1 MKNNS
6 HHRISGKELLLATLR
21 HEKMDEVPWVPFAGV
36 HAGKLMSYPAQDVL
50 TDEDKLFQSLV
61 KVNDVYDPDGQPII
75 FDLQIEAEI
84 LGCELVWTKNG
95 PPMVASHPFETRK
108 KIPAS
113 LPNKMDGRLPMILN
127 VMRKMKKERGDR
139 TALYGLITGP
149 LTLASHLRGTEIF
162 MDTFDNPDYLI
173 SLLDFCKD
181 TAVRMAEFYIDAGMD
196 VIAVVDPVVSQV
208 SPRHFKQFLSAPFS
222 CIFKSIREMGGFSSF
237 FVCGDA
243 TKNLELMCQTLPDSI
258 SVDENINLVTAKQ
271 ITDWYDITIGGNIPL
286 TTQLLL
292 GNQRDNMKFV
302 VDLLNNL
309 RNPINLLKPNN
320 FILSPGCD
328 MPYDTPIENVIGI
341 VQAVRNPDQI
351 REMLVDYHSKS
362 FEEIEVS
369 IPDYS
374 NLKTPLVEVF
384 TLDSDTCAACGYMLG
399 AAQRSVGEL
408 NGQVDLIEYKF
419 TKPENVARV
428 MKMGIK
434 NLPSLYI
441 NGKLKYS
448 SIIPGNNELLTE
460 IKKFL

>member
-1 MKNNS
+1 
-6 HHRISGKELLLATLR
+6 
-21 HEKMDEVPWVPFAGV
+21 
-36 HAGKLMSYPAQDVL
+36 
-50 TDEDKLFQSLV
+50 
-61 KVNDVYDPDGQPII
+61 VNEVYDPDGQPVM

-84 LGCELVWTKNG
+84 LGCELVWTKSG

-108 KIPAS
+108 EIPAS
-113 LPNKMDGRLPMILN
+113 LPEKTDGRLPMILD
-127 VMRKMKKERGDR
+127 VMGKMKKERGDR

-162 MDTFDNPDYLI
+162 MDTFDNPDYLKE
-173 SLLDFCKD
+173 LLDYCKD
-181 TAVRMAEFYIDAGMD
+181 TAVRMANLYFEAGMD

-208 SPRHFKQFLSAPFS
+208 SPRHFKQFLSVPFS
-222 CIFKSIREMGGFSSF
+222 HIFKSIREMGGFSSF

-243 TKNLELMCQTLPDSI
+243 TKNLELMCHTLPDSI
-258 SVDENINLVTAKQ
+258 SVDENINLVKAKQ
-271 ITDWYDITIGGNIPL
+271 ITDLYNVTIGGNIPL
-286 TTQLLL
+286 TTQMLL

-302 VDLLNNL
+302 VDLLENL
-309 RNPINLLKPNN
+309 HNPINSLKPNN

-341 VQAVRNPDQI
+341 VQAVRNPVQI
-351 REMLVDYHSKS
+351 REMLIDYHSKS
-362 FEEIEVS
+362 FGEIEVS

-374 NLKTPLVEVF
+374 KLKTPLVEVF
-384 TLDSDTCAACGYMLG
+384 TLDSDTCAACSYMLG
-399 AAQRSVGEL
+399 AAQRAVGEL

-441 NGKLKYS
+441 NGKLMYS

-460 IKKFL
+460 IKKFI

>member
-1 MKNNS
+1 MKDNAN
-6 HHRISGKELLLATLR
+6 HHIFGKELLLATLR

-36 HAGKLMSYPAQDVL
+36 HAGKLMSYSAQEVL
-50 TDEDKLFQSLV
+50 TEGNKLLQSLL
-61 KVNDVYDPDGQPII
+61 KVNDVYGPDGQPII

-84 LGCELVWTKNG
+84 LGCEMIWTKSG

-108 KIPAS
+108 EIPAC
-113 LPNKMDGRLPMILN
+113 LPEKTDGRLPMILD
-127 VMRKMKKERGDR
+127 VMHRMKSERGDK
-139 TALYGLITGP
+139 TALYGLVTGP
-149 LTLASHLRGTEIF
+149 LTLASHLRGTELF
-162 MDTFDNPDYLI
+162 MDTFDNPDYLTT
-173 SLLDFCKD
+173 LLEFCKD
-181 TAVRMAEFYIDAGMD
+181 TAVRMAEFYIAAGMD

-208 SPRHFKQFLSAPFS
+208 SPRHFKQFLSEPFS
-222 CIFKSIREMGGFSSF
+222 NLFKSIRDLGVYSSF

-243 TKNLELMCQTLPDSI
+243 TKNLELMCLTAPDSI
-258 SVDENINLVTAKQ
+258 SVDENINLVAAKR
-271 ITDWYDITIGGNIPL
+271 ITDRYNVTIGGNIPL
-286 TTQLLL
+286 TTQMLL

-309 RNPINLLKPNN
+309 HEPENQLAPNN
-320 FILSPGCD
+320 FVLSPGCD
-328 MPYDTPIENVIGI
+328 MPYDTPFENVIGI

-362 FEEIEVS
+362 FGEIEVS

-374 NLKTPLVEVF
+374 NLGNPLVEVF

-399 AAQRSVGEL
+399 AAQRAVGEL
-408 NGQVDLIEYKF
+408 KGQVDLIEYKF

-441 NGKLKYS
+441 NGKLMYS

-460 IKKFL
+460 IRKFI

>member
-1 MKNNS
+1 MNNTA
-6 HHRISGKELLLATLR
+6 HHQISGKELLLATLR

-36 HAGKLMSYPAQDVL
+36 HAGKLMSYSAQDVL

-75 FDLQIEAEI
+75 FDLQLEAEI
-84 LGCELVWTKNG
+84 LGCDLVWTKNG

-108 KIPAS
+108 EIPAS
-113 LPNKMDGRLPMILN
+113 LPNRTDGRLPMILD

-162 MDTFDNPDYLI
+162 MDTFDNPDYLTA
-173 SLLDFCKD
+173 LLDYCKD
-181 TAVRMAEFYIDAGMD
+181 TAVRMADFYLEAGMD

-208 SPRHFKQFLSAPFS
+208 SPRHFKQFLSVPFS
-222 CIFKSIREMGGFSSF
+222 NLFRSIREIGGFSSF

-243 TKNLELMCQTLPDSI
+243 TKNLELMCQTAPDSI

-271 ITDWYDITIGGNIPL
+271 ITDRYNVTIGGNIPL
-286 TTQLLL
+286 TTQILL

-302 VDLLNNL
+302 VDLLKSL
-309 RNPINLLKPNN
+309 RDPINSLKPNN

-351 REMLVDYHSKS
+351 REMLVDYHSRS
-362 FEEIEVS
+362 FGEIEVS

-399 AAQRSVGEL
+399 AAQRAVGEL

-460 IKKFL
+460 IKKFI

>member
-1 MKNNS
+1 MNNNA
-6 HHRISGKELLLATLR
+6 HHQISGKDLLLATLR
-21 HEKMDEVPWVPFAGV
+21 HENLDAVPWVPFAGV
-36 HAGKLMSYPAQDVL
+36 HAGKLMSYSAQEVL
-50 TDEDKLFQSLV
+50 TDENKLLQSLL

-84 LGCELVWTKNG
+84 LGCELVWTKSG

-108 KIPAS
+108 EIPS
-113 LPNKMDGRLPMILN
+113 RLPEKKDGRLPIILD

-162 MDTFDNPDYLI
+162 MDTFDNPDYLKA
-173 SLLDFCKD
+173 LLDFCKD
-181 TAVRMAEFYIDAGMD
+181 TAVRIAEFYIQAGMD

-208 SPRHFKQFLSAPFS
+208 SPRHFKQYLSAPFS
-222 CIFKSIREMGGFSSF
+222 YHFKSIRELGGLSSF

-243 TKNLELMCQTLPDSI
+243 TKNLELMCQTTPDSI
-258 SVDENINLVTAKQ
+258 SVDENINLVAAKQ
-271 ITDWYDITIGGNIPL
+271 ITDWYNVAIGGNIPL

-302 VDLLNNL
+302 VDLLKNL
-309 RNPINLLKPNN
+309 RDPSNFLKPNN

-341 VQAVRNPDQI
+341 VQAVRNPGQI
-351 REMLVDYHSKS
+351 REMLADYHSKS
-362 FEEIEVS
+362 FSEIEVS

-374 NLKTPLVEVF
+374 KLKTPLVEVF

-399 AAQRSVGEL
+399 AAQRAVGEL
-408 NGQVDLIEYKF
+408 HGQVDLIEYKF

-441 NGKLKYS
+441 NGKLMYS
-448 SIIPGNNELLTE
+448 SIIPGNMS
-460 IKKFL
+460 F